1 MTKSKFNIHKC
12 SWPGCGAKTDSEEFW
27 MDAGWMSFLGDPCD
41 GWIEG
46 MPESGFLC
54 PHHKDA
60 VNAFEDHDIDQFMLL
75 ASI

>member
-1 MTKSKFNIHKC
+1 
-12 SWPGCGAKTDSEEFW
+12 
-27 MDAGWMSFLGDPCD
+27 MSFLGDPCD

-60 VNAFEDHDIDQFMLL
+60 VNALEDHDIDQFMLL